1 VIEIVEAGTDE
12 VPADLLRQAR
22 QLMDVAFGDDPEEA
36 FGDDD
41 WEHGLGG
48 VHVLL
53 VEHGVVLTHAALV
66 ERTLHAGERPLR
78 TGYVEA
84 VATRPDREGEGLGSR
99 AMSRITDLV
108 RSSYDLGAL
117 GTGRWSFY
125 ERLGWERWRGPT
137 YVRTAA
143 GALERT
149 EEDDDGVMVLRT
161 GPTADLDLEG
171 PLACEER
178 PGDVW

>member
-1 VIEIVEAGTDE
+1 MIEIVEAGTDE

-48 VHVLL
+48 VHVLV
-53 VEHGVVLTHAALV
+53 VEDGVVLTHAALV

-84 VATRPDREGEGLGSR
+84 VATHPDVRGRGLARLLVSEIASGILARGETPFLHVWADNVGAIRLYETLGFSR
-99 AMSRITDLV
+99 RATIHFNIMR
-108 RSSYDLGAL
+108 
-117 GTGRWSFY
+117 
-125 ERLGWERWRGPT
+125 RL
-137 YVRTAA
+137 
-143 GALERT
+143 
-149 EEDDDGVMVLRT
+149 
-161 GPTADLDLEG
+161 
-171 PLACEER
+171 
-178 PGDVW
+178 PG